1 MERIVRCF
9 FATTLLIFLSISFT
23 QCKPADLENTCDVKS
38 DSFLL
43 ASVVRFVTGDKS
55 PSCLPAF
62 SFFEDYGV
70 YGGASTT
77 QVRSILAYRNHLLI
91 GGDFTKVGLATG
103 SVAIL
108 DKQTGKA
115 VPNRFCP
122 FLKVNGETYT
132 AISDGAGGFYIGGAF
147 NHVQGK
153 ARSRLAHILPGC
165 QLDENFNVPEDVNRY
180 VYALHI
186 VGDTLY
192 VGGAFSSWGSGSQ
205 QAIAALNRYT
215 GELNQNFYTGTFDQY
230 VYSITSFGHSL
241 FIGGGFQNVAGNL
254 RPGIA
259 KLSAS
264 SGVVDSSFTSQ
275 LNSGG
280 TAYDLLL
287 GTDHQGSPVL
297 YVAGD
302 FTTTRTNAAAYYPD
316 GTLTPWAPNPTGSV
330 EAIQQYENTIY
341 LGGNFTSVQGA
352 PTANYLVGVDNNT
365 GLAVH
370 NNFALNQPVTS
381 LQILGNQMYALGAFT
396 EAKGIV
402 RNYAAAFDLPS
413 GNLTDWNPSL
423 LETVSNPGGAVIAYG
438 NDVAL
443 AFNKYGV
450 NLQPKKNFLVLDDA
464 SGAPIDGTPEFDY
477 SIQAML
483 LKGDQLFVGGSFE
496 NINGNP
502 RRSLALLDLP
512 HYQLNATNFGIVGL
526 SAEVR
531 TITSG
536 NGQIFFGGA
545 GLDSIQSQTRNGVA
559 STTDDTFTLTNW
571 YPNLGT
577 DSATSLLYLDNAVYI
592 GGIYSTLNGDN
603 TILNYRAVD
612 SISGTAIALPS
623 NSNYPNTEVKT
634 QTLFES
640 KIYLGG
646 IFTSISGLGTFN
658 HIAIFDLATKSYINP
673 NPVYANGFV
682 QAFTPSPDGRVLV
695 CGSFTGLNG
704 STNSSYLAAFQAN
717 TYDVLSWAP
726 NPDNSAYTSL
736 YHNGRWYVGGEF
748 NHAFNKPNGG
758 IFSTDLT
765 EPPNR

>member
-1 MERIVRCF
+1 MKRILRCF
-9 FATTLLIFLSISFT
+9 FATTLLIFLSIAFT
-23 QCKPADLENTCDVKS
+23 QCKPADLENSCDVKS

-62 SFFEDYGV
+62 PIFEDYGV

-122 FLKVNGETYT
+122 FLKVNGETYS
-132 AISDGAGGFYIGGAF
+132 AVSDGAGGFYIGGIF
-147 NHVQGK
+147 THVQGFK
-153 ARSRLAHILPGC
+153 RSQVAHILPGC
-165 QLDENFNVPEDVNRY
+165 QLDPNFNVTEDSTRT
-180 VYALHI
+180 VYTLHLL
-186 VGDTLY
+186 GDNLY
-192 VGGAFSSWGSGSQ
+192 IGGNFASWGSNPQSN
-205 QAIAALNRYT
+205 IASVNRYT
-215 GELNQNFYTGTFDQY
+215 GELNTGFYPGAMNNY
-230 VYSITSFGHSL
+230 VYSIVSFGNSL
-241 FIGGGFQNVAGNL
+241 FIGGSFDTIGAL
-254 RPGIA
+254 RIGIA
-259 KLSAS
+259 KLNATT
-264 SGVVDSSFTSQ
+264 GVVDTSFTAQ
-275 LNSGG
+275 LNPGG
-280 TAYDLLL
+280 VAIDLNI
-287 GTDHQGSPVL
+287 GSDPQGSPVV
-297 YVAGD
+297 YVVGS
-302 FTTTRTNAAAYYPD
+302 FSTPRNNAAAFYPD
-316 GTLTPWAPNPTGSV
+316 GTLTPWNPNPSDPV
-330 EAIQQYENTIY
+330 QAVQQYENTVY
-341 LGGNFTSVQGA
+341 LGGSFTNVSGA
-352 PTANYLVGVDNNT
+352 PIANHLVGVDNDT
-365 GLAVH
+365 GSAVK
-370 NNFALNQPVTS
+370 NDFDIDQPVTT
-381 LQILGNQMYALGAFT
+381 LQLIGNQLYALGLFT
-396 EAKGIV
+396 TAKGFS
-402 RNYAAAFDLPS
+402 RNFAASFDLPS

-450 NLQPKKNFLVLDDA
+450 NLQPKKNFLVLDEA

-477 SIQAML
+477 GIQAMH
-483 LKGDQLFVGGSFE
+483 LKGDKLIVGGSFE
-496 NINGNP
+496 NVNGNP

-559 STTDDTFTLTNW
+559 SVTDDNFTITNW
-571 YPNLGT
+571 YPNLDTGG
-577 DSATSLLYLDNAVYI
+577 ATSLLFLDNAVYI
-592 GGIYSTLNGDN
+592 AGIYSTLNSDN
-603 TILNYRAVD
+603 TVLNYRAVD
-612 SISGTAIALPS
+612 SIAGTAISLPS
-623 NSNYPNTEVKT
+623 ISNYPNFEVKT
-634 QTLFES
+634 QTLYEG

-646 IFTSISGLGTFN
+646 IFTSISGIGTFN
-658 HIAIFDLATKSYINP
+658 HIAIYDLATKSYINP

-682 QAFTPSPDGRVLV
+682 QAFTPSPDGRILV
-695 CGSFTGLNG
+695 AGSFTGLNG
-704 STNSSYLAAFQAN
+704 STNSSNLAAFQAN
-717 TYDVLSWAP
+717 TYEVLNWAP

-748 NHAFNKPNGG
+748 IHAFNKPNGG
-758 IFSTDLT
+758 IFSTDLS

>member
-1 MERIVRCF
+1 MKRIVRCF

-23 QCKPADLENTCDVKS
+23 QCKPADLENSCDVKS

-43 ASVVRFVTGDKS
+43 ASVVRIVTGDKS

-62 SFFEDYGV
+62 PFLEDYGV

-122 FLKVNGETYT
+122 FLKVNGETYI

-230 VYSITSFGHSL
+230 VYSITSFGNSL

-264 SGVVDSSFTSQ
+264 SGGVDSSFTSQ

-297 YVAGD
+297 FVAGD

-402 RNYAAAFDLPS
+402 RNYAAAFELPS
-413 GNLTDWNPSL
+413 GNLTNWNPSL

-450 NLQPKKNFLVLDDA
+450 NLQTKMNFLVLDDA
-464 SGAPIDGTPEFDY
+464 SGTPIDGTPEFDY
-477 SIQAML
+477 GIVTMH
-483 LKGDQLFVGGSFE
+483 LKGDRLYLGGRFE
-496 NINGNP
+496 TINGNP
-502 RRSLALLDLP
+502 RYGFAALDLP
-512 HYQLNATNFGIVGL
+512 HYTLNPTNFELAGASIEIR
-526 SAEVR
+526 A
-531 TITSG
+531 ITSG
-536 NGQIFFGGA
+536 NGQIFFGGTSMTA
-545 GLDSIQSQTRNGVA
+545 VKGQTRNAVA
-559 STTDDTFTLTNW
+559 AISEETLALTNW
-571 YPNLGT
+571 NPNLVG
-577 DSATSLLYLDNAVYI
+577 SATSLLFVGDAVYI
-592 GGIYSTLNGDN
+592 GGLYSSLNGNN
-603 TILNYRAVD
+603 TITNYRAVD
-612 SISGTAIALPS
+612 TVAGTAISLPS
-623 NSNYPNTEVKT
+623 TANYPQSDVSA
-634 QTLFES
+634 QTLYED
-640 KIYLGG
+640 KIFLGG

-658 HIAIFDLATKSYINP
+658 NIATFDLATKSYINP

-682 QAFTPSPDGRVLV
+682 QAFTPSPDGRILV
-695 CGSFTGLNG
+695 AGSFTGLNG

-758 IFSTDLT
+758 IFSTDLS